1 MHRATLRHLLTFV
14 LVLAALAMAPAAA
27 IAGGSHGSGDSSN
40 NPFTGDS
47 YAYFHGGQN
56 AGRQAMIL
64 PGRHYGPP
72 PSGYQLYPRNA
83 PQASAPR
90 DTRRFRPA
98 TPDTSSAPAVA
109 TPAPAAPQ
117 P

>member
-1 MHRATLRHLLTFV
+1 MHRPTLRHLLTFA

-47 YAYFHGGQN
+47 YAYFHGGRN

-64 PGRHYGPP
+64 PGRQYGPP
-72 PSGYQLYPRNA
+72 PSGYQLYPRDA
-83 PQASAPR
+83 RRASAPR
-90 DTRRFRPA
+90 DTRQFRPA
-98 TPDTSSAPAVA
+98 TPHANA
-109 TPAPAAPQ
+109 APAAAAPSPAQ
-117 P
+117 R